1 MDYLN
6 MDCLKFDLQLFA
18 EGEPT
23 TDEPTTDEP
32 TTDEP
37 TTDEPTTDEPTTD
50 EPTTDEKA
58 KVKEEKTV
66 YKVDGLEFTAEDL
79 KDWKKAKDNY
89 KKWVSKQNATGRE
102 LNQRKATL
110 DEQEQQIKE
119 NKALLDEY
127 RQVKKMFEE
136 HPDAWTYVQ
145 KQLSQPGDKATS
157 LIKSLEEKYDSKFN
171 DLKEKEAILSLKSKY
186 KDFDTEALDTLLDET
201 DFSNPYQQYEA
212 LYFMLKGRNL
222 DSEIQKA
229 RAKDSQNASK
239 QRVLPPLSGS
249 GRQTEKLDFEGD
261 MDKAY
266 EAAMRDLKLGR

>member
-18 EGEPT
+18 EEEASEGEST
-23 TDEPTTDEP
+23 TEESETTEEETVGETSDEESSDE
-32 TTDEP
+32 E
-37 TTDEPTTDEPTTD
+37 
-50 EPTTDEKA
+50 A
-58 KVKEEKTV
+58 KVKKKKTV
-66 YKVDGLEFTAEDL
+66 YKVDDLEFTAEDL

-249 GRQTEKLDFEGD
+249 GRQTDKLDFEGD